1 MARADTLILQYET
14 VFLQQLSS
22 SAVFGILNA
31 WYSALDLT
39 ALREGLDS
47 FNSMAE
53 KLDEWLDPGL
63 LEPLIGGDE
72 AMETRVN
79 GLFDA
84 CVSAPPDTPQKF
96 AAQSV
101 VMLEREGA
109 LAKRATAPMP
119 SGNASRSRA
128 KPTKK
133 NSRDRGKFGS
143 LENYWNSYNK
153 TSASVV

>member
-1 MARADTLILQYET
+1 MKKIVNVIVLMLATLLMAAGQ
-14 VFLQQLSS
+14 
-22 SAVFGILNA
+22 
-31 WYSALDLT
+31 T
-39 ALREGLDS
+39 ALAEEQAISAKEMMRLLDD
-47 FNSMAE
+47 FVQEIAPE

-101 VMLEREGA
+101 VMLEREA
-109 LAKRATAPMP
+109 ERENRRK
-119 SGNASRSRA
+119 
-128 KPTKK
+128 
-133 NSRDRGKFGS
+133 D
-143 LENYWNSYNK
+143 LERIPR
-153 TSASVV
+153 